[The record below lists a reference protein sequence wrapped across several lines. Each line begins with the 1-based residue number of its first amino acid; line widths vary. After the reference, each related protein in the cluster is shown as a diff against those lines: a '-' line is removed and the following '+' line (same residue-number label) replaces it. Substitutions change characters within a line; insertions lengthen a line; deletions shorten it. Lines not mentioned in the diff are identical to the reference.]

1 MNVRVFKKLVNS
13 LRKITYSLTMNLRPF
28 VLLFSLTLVGCESL
42 QPSDPDLMQRH
53 FELSSLL
60 DRYQLPDKSRPPAR
74 NTDAE
79 INALASALQR
89 KSAANQWIF
98 DGSMANRGVVV
109 IGRSSSSGA
118 AQPETVAL
126 YVYRASDGRLAYTH
140 QTHSNGLDVGSCNQL
155 ARQVITR

>member
-1 MNVRVFKKLVNS
+1 
-13 LRKITYSLTMNLRPF
+13 MNLRSF

-42 QPSDPDLMQRH
+42 QPSDPALMQRH

-60 DRYQLPDKSRPPAR
+60 DRYQLPHKSITPAR

-89 KSAANQWIF
+89 KSAANRWIF
-98 DGSMANRGVVV
+98 DGSMVNRGVVV
-109 IGRSSSSGA
+109 IGRPSSSGA

-126 YVYRASDGRLAYTH
+126 YAYRAADGRLAYTH
-140 QTHSNGLDVGSCNQL
+140 QTRANGLDVGSCNQL
-155 ARQVITR
+155 ARQVMTR